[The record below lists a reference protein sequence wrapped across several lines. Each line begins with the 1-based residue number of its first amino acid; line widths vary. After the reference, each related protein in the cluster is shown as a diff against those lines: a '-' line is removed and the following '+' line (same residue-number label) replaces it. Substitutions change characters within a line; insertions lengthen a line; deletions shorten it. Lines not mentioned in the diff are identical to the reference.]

1 MAYGKAEDAGGL
13 SPAKDDNAAVH
24 YFIRRTLPILDRV
37 DYRVR
42 ETLNKSPRTSWRQI
56 FRPSAL
62 QTFEIHKVF
71 LHFCALTDKKSARQV
86 STR

>member
-37 DYRVR
+37 DYKARPQNCR
-42 ETLNKSPRTSWRQI
+42 I
-56 FRPSAL
+56 FRSF
-62 QTFEIHKVF
+62 T
-71 LHFCALTDKKSARQV
+71 
-86 STR
+86 